1 MDGHFSPDGSL
12 VAVTDVAVGRRG
24 CSGWLAHRW
33 QACGQGAVAGA
44 GAAAVAGIVVGV
56 GMAMANKAIKNAVG
70 LGDGEEG

>member
-44 GAAAVAGIVVGV
+44 GAAAVAVASGSPVAFTDV
-56 GMAMANKAIKNAVG
+56 AVG
-70 LGDGEEG
+70 RGL